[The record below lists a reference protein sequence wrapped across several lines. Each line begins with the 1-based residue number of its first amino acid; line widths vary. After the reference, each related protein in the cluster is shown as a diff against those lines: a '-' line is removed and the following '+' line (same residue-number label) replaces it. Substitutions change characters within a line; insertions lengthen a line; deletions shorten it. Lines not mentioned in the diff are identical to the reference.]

1 MNKGRGDKDAEC
13 KKKLYIITQHYP
25 YGDGEKTFIEPEL
38 RRLCA
43 TGQFDITII
52 SSEKKG
58 SELTSEVDKSVKV
71 VNIPITSI
79 FEDFTKFAL
88 GIKYGIWYFF
98 SKDTKCERLELKKGG
113 ITLGQ
118 LFNSLIFFIQA
129 NTFFHDIMKLNL
141 DMDHAII
148 YTYWFHT
155 QTLAFALHKSEL
167 RDIKL
172 ISRIHGFDL
181 YDNRTACGRHPFR
194 AMVDDKLDKLFFIA
208 EAGLEYYVGRMGKTS
223 NSKYM
228 LSRLGTECA
237 ESYDEVR
244 AQQKKTDSFMLISCS
259 NLVPGKRVEL
269 IIQALSL
276 IDKTCIQWVHFGD
289 GNVRREL
296 EKMASKLL
304 ANKDNIHYDFKGK
317 IHNQEILSFYKSYL
331 VGSFITT
338 SQSEGCPVSVQE
350 ALSFGIPIIATAVGE
365 IPLMVDGNGILL
377 SKNPSPEEVADA
389 IEQLSSTSVEN
400 IDSMRKKSRDLWEKY
415 FDAEKNYCFFI
426 DQLKIL

>member
-13 KKKLYIITQHYP
+13 KKKLYIITQHFP

-52 SSEKKG
+52 SSEKKS

-71 VNIPITSI
+71 VNIPITSV

-88 GIKYGIWYFF
+88 GIKYGFRYFL
-98 SKDTKCERLELKKGG
+98 SKDTKYERLELEKDG
-113 ITLGQ
+113 ISLGK
-118 LFNSLIFFIQA
+118 LFYSLIFFIQA
-129 NTFFHDIMKLNL
+129 NTFYHDIEKINL
-141 DMDHAII
+141 DMNNAII

-167 RDIKL
+167 RDINL
-172 ISRIHGFDL
+172 ISRIHGSDL
-181 YDNRTACGRHPFR
+181 YDDRTVYGRHPFR
-194 AMVDDKLDKLFFIA
+194 SMADDKLDKLFFIA
-208 EAGLEYYVGRMGKTS
+208 EAGLEYYVDKIGKES
-223 NSKYM
+223 SSKYI

-237 ESYDEVR
+237 ESYYEVR
-244 AQQKKTDSFMLISCS
+244 AQQKKTDSFMLVSCS

-269 IIQALSL
+269 IVQALSL

-289 GNVRREL
+289 GNARNEL
-296 EKMASKLL
+296 EEMASKLL
-304 ANKDNIHYDFKGK
+304 ASKNNIQYDFKGK
-317 IHNQEILSFYKSYL
+317 THNREILSFYKSYL

-350 ALSFGIPIIATAVGE
+350 AMSFGIPIIATAVGE
-365 IPLMVDGNGILL
+365 IPFMVDGNGILL
-377 SKNPSPEEVADA
+377 SENPSPDEVADA
-389 IEQLSSTSVEN
+389 IEQMSNTPVDN
-400 IDSMRKKSRDLWEKY
+400 IDSMRKKSRNLWEKH
-415 FDAEKNYCFFI
+415 FDAEKNYRFFI
-426 DQLKIL
+426 DKLMDL

>member
-1 MNKGRGDKDAEC
+1 MNR
-13 KKKLYIITQHYP
+13 KKLYIITQHYP
-25 YGDGEKTFIEPEL
+25 YGYGEKTFIEPEL
-38 RRLCA
+38 KRLCA

-71 VNIPITSI
+71 VNIPITSV

-88 GIKYGIWYFF
+88 GIKYGIRYFF
-98 SKDTKCERLELKKGG
+98 SRDIQCERQELKNGG
-113 ITLGQ
+113 IRLGQ
-118 LFNSLIFFIQA
+118 LYHSFILFIQA
-129 NTFFHDIMKLNL
+129 NTFYHDIMKSNL
-141 DMDHAII
+141 DMNHAII
-148 YTYWFHT
+148 YTYWFYT

-181 YDNRTACGRHPFR
+181 YDDRIIYGRHPFR

-208 EAGLEYYVGRMGKTS
+208 EAGLEYYIDRIGKTS
-223 NSKYM
+223 NSKYI
-228 LSRLGTECA
+228 LSRLGSECE
-237 ESYDEVR
+237 ESYEEVR
-244 AQQKKTDSFMLISCS
+244 AQQKKTDSFILVSCS
-259 NLVPGKRVEL
+259 NLVHGKRVDL

-276 IDKTCIQWVHFGD
+276 IDKICIKWVHFGD
-289 GNVRREL
+289 GNARREL
-296 EKMASKLL
+296 EEMASKLL
-304 ANKDNIHYDFKGK
+304 ASKDNIHYDFKGK
-317 IHNQEILSFYKSYL
+317 THNQKILSFYKSYL

-350 ALSFGIPIIATAVGE
+350 AMSFGLPIIATAVGE

-415 FDAEKNYCFFI
+415 FDAEKNYPFFI
-426 DQLKIL
+426 DQLKML

>member
-38 RRLCA
+38 NRLCA

-52 SSEKKG
+52 SSEKNG

-71 VNIPITSI
+71 KKIPITSV

-88 GIKYGIWYFF
+88 GIKYGIRYFF
-98 SKDTKCERLELKKGG
+98 SKDTKYERLELKKDG
-113 ITLGQ
+113 ITLGK
-118 LFNSLIFFIQA
+118 LFYSLIFFIQA
-129 NTFFHDIMKLNL
+129 NTFYHDAMKLNL

-172 ISRIHGFDL
+172 ISRIHGYDL
-181 YDNRTACGRHPFR
+181 YDDRIVYGRHPFR
-194 AMVDDKLDKLFFIA
+194 ALVDNKLDKLFFIA
-208 EAGLEYYVGRMGKTS
+208 EAGLEYYVDKIGKES
-223 NSKYM
+223 NSKYI
-228 LSRLGTECA
+228 LSRLGTECV
-237 ESYDEVR
+237 ESYDAVR
-244 AQQKKTDSFMLISCS
+244 VQQKKTDSYMLVSCS

-289 GNVRREL
+289 GDARNEL
-296 EKMASKLL
+296 EEMASKLL
-304 ANKDNIHYDFKGK
+304 AGKDNIQYDFKGK
-317 IHNQEILSFYKSYL
+317 THNQEILSFYKSYL

-350 ALSFGIPIIATAVGE
+350 AMSFGLPIIATAVGE
-365 IPLMVDGNGILL
+365 IPFMVDGNGILL
-377 SKNPSPEEVADA
+377 SGNPTPDEVASA
-389 IEQLSSTSVEN
+389 IEQMSSTSVEN
-400 IDSMRKKSRDLWEKY
+400 IDGMRKKSRDLWEKY
-415 FDAEKNYCFFI
+415 FNAEKNYSFFI
-426 DQLKIL
+426 DKLVRL